1 MKKPSLRTAVIPH
14 ITAVLLYVS
23 EASFLLHKKEMRG
36 CAACGDIMIEKEK
49 SRIFSS
55 RVSGNILRKRSG

>member
-36 CAACGDIMIEKEK
+36 CAACGDIMTEK

-55 RVSGNILRKRSG
+55 RVSENILRKQSG

>member
-14 ITAVLLYVS
+14 ITAVLLYVL

-36 CAACGDIMIEKEK
+36 CAACGDIMTEKEK

-55 RVSGNILRKRSG
+55 

>member
-36 CAACGDIMIEKEK
+36 CAACGDIMRKKSDFFKSSVGKYIEETEW
-49 SRIFSS
+49 IT
-55 RVSGNILRKRSG
+55 